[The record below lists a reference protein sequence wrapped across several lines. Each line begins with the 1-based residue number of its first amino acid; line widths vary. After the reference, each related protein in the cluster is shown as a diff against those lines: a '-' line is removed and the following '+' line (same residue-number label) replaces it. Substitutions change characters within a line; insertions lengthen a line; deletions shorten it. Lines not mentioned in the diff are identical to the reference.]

1 MTEIFYK
8 CDKHVCQQV
17 ARILFPDFNFELE
30 CGCIYSANLHGS
42 RYRIKTYTCDKC
54 DKTIKDKCMVIFGYS
69 TEYYHIECANELGN
83 IKDGK
88 IVDINKYPESEK
100 R

>member
-8 CDKHVCQQV
+8 CDKHGYQQV

-30 CGCIYSANLHGS
+30 CGCIYFANLHGS
-42 RYRIKTYTCDKC
+42 WYRIKTCTCDKC
-54 DKTIKDKCMVIFGYS
+54 DKHIEDTCMIIFGYR
-69 TEYYHIECANELGN
+69 TEYYHIECAKELCN

-88 IVDINKYPESEK
+88 IVDINKYPEYD